1 MKMRRCWHCNR
12 RRPTRRMWWTDGEM
26 PVCKDV
32 EGCQRGYEAR
42 RLRRCRR
49 FLGDSNYKVRAR
61 WNAWLDEYARTAEA
75 LR

>member
-1 MKMRRCWHCNR
+1 
-12 RRPTRRMWWTDGEM
+12 M

-61 WNAWLDEYARTAEA
+61 WNAWLDEYARMAEA
-75 LR
+75 LGLAPSNERKAKAAAQSR